1 MKAEE
6 LRNLSDAELEKKLRE
21 LKEELFNLRFQNVAG
36 RLENPMRL
44 REVRRDIARIRTIQ
58 RERELQASAA
68 ARSPEATARKQA

>member
-6 LRNLSDAELEKKLRE
+6 LRNLSDAELEKRLRD

-68 ARSPEATARKQA
+68 ARSPEATARKRA